1 MITDE
6 IKFPIGKYVPEPFSE
21 ATLQA
26 WIADIRFLPQ
36 ELERAIENLDEAG
49 LKTPYRE
56 GGWTVHQ
63 LVHHVADSHM
73 NAFIRFKLGLTE
85 NNPLIKPYDQD
96 AWVTLPDVLNEPVNV
111 SITLLHALH
120 RRWTSLLMEIKGD
133 QWDRTLMHPEYQ
145 KTMTLWYLLGLYAW
159 HSRHH
164 VAHIVS
170 LRNRMGW

>member
-1 MITDE
+1 
-6 IKFPIGKYVPEPFSE
+6 
-21 ATLQA
+21 
-26 WIADIRFLPQ
+26 
-36 ELERAIENLDEAG
+36 
-49 LKTPYRE
+49 
-56 GGWTVHQ
+56 
-63 LVHHVADSHM
+63 M

-96 AWVTLPDVLNEPVNV
+96 AWVILPDVLNEPVNV

-120 RRWTSLLMEIKGD
+120 RRWTSLLVEIKGD
-133 QWDRTLMHPEYQ
+133 QWERTLMHPEYQ

-170 LRNRMGW
+170 YRNRMGW